1 MSISSRRNSLRKSS
15 ISIDSIRKTV
25 TSFTKGIN
33 SANQKSDEIVKITKE
48 RNLFKRTLVR
58 KDGEFFARRRENI
71 RRKDREDELE
81 SSSVTGVAK
90 KQGNIAAR
98 STRGFLGR
106 LLDFLGIVLLGWA
119 VNNLPMILEK
129 IRGLFKLIQRV
140 VGVLRSF
147 LDGIMAFLTAIGT
160 AISNALGV
168 FKNFSFGEQRKQI
181 IDETERVNAGLAK
194 LDKDFRESI
203 SDFVNDENIS
213 QADSYADEFERKV
226 QQSRNDRQQIITDI
240 NTESLVKPTVPQ
252 ETTVTPEVE
261 PRAEGGPVQSNKPFL
276 VGEEGPEIFVPAS
289 GGEIVPNDQLVAN
302 TEEGVDMKVDNEE
315 EGELLSEEDKKEVE
329 RLLGIT
335 EKIVTTI
342 EPTKKSEPIAKSPE
356 PIDDDLKLVEKSESI
371 IEKKVKSQEKDISST
386 VSPVKR
392 KERKMRGR
400 RKPNRVVMVIEKP
413 ANQNQQVIMSSG
425 SKKTSVN
432 IYSGKSSKQTL
443 LDLQSIASLKYT

>member
-140 VGVLRSF
+140 VEVLRSF